1 MFIWHNNTDAYHN
14 VLEPKVNVIKWH
26 NICNLKS
33 SLNGGIIEQQPV
45 ILRVLKGKLKKSY

>member
-33 SLNGGIIEQQPV
+33 SLNGGIIE
-45 ILRVLKGKLKKSY
+45 